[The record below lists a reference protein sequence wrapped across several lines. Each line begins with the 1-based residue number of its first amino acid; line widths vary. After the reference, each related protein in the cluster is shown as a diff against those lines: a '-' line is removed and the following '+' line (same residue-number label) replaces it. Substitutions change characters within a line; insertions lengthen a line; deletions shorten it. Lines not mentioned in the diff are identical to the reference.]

1 MGISYEYNGTIYEFS
16 NIEHLNGYDY
26 GVCITPPYY
35 GRGAWLD
42 DKGFQ
47 LEGSSAVIAKKMP
60 EEPVIPYGYTL
71 WGGQLR
77 DALPH
82 GRRWYMNG
90 GRW

>member
-1 MGISYEYNGTIYEFS
+1 MEVSYEYNGVIYRFS

-26 GVCITPPYY
+26 GVCTTPPHI

-47 LEGSSAVIAKKMP
+47 LEGSSAVIAKKITEAP
-60 EEPVIPYGYTL
+60 TIPYGYQM